1 MKPVLRFKDF
11 SSFWFQKFL
20 GELLEFKNGY
30 NATKESYGNGE
41 KFINVLDIIQND
53 FIIYDKI
60 LGNVNLSSENFKKFS
75 VEYGDILFQRS
86 SETRDE
92 VGQSNVYLDPNKP
105 ATFGGFVI
113 RGRKVGEYHPIF
125 LNYVLKTT
133 KARVEITSKSGGST
147 RYNVGQETLS
157 KVKIFTTSLDEQ
169 QKIASFLTL
178 VDEKINKLKEKKELL
193 EQYKKGVMQQLF
205 AQEIRFKDE
214 NGDDYPDW
222 EEYTLGEIATK
233 VYEKNKLISV
243 TRVLSNSATQGV
255 VNQQDYFDKDIA
267 NQKNLG
273 GYYVVRKDDFVYNPR
288 ISSTAPVG
296 PIKRNNIGIGVMSP
310 LYTVFR
316 FFSGSP
322 EFFEFYFETSIW
334 HDHMYNVAN
343 SGARHDRMN
352 ITNNDFFSLPMF
364 IPSLKEQLKIALFLR
379 GLNEKIESTLKKLEL
394 LETWKKGLLQQ
405 MFV

>member
-157 KVKIFTTSLDEQ
+157 KLKIFTTSLDEQ